1 MSDRGTS
8 HSRVC
13 VGCGQFPLIGFTNI
27 DVDPD
32 AYADLYLEVPPL
44 PFDDDSV
51 DEIYAGHYLEHLTR
65 ERALDFLEE
74 CRRCLI
80 PGGLL
85 GIVVPDTR
93 EIFKRYLMGA
103 PDAIEYPQRVWW
115 DVANLDAMCA
125 LILYSTVQGSP
136 HRWMYDE
143 RTLAHALTASGF
155 TDLKPIDRYR
165 DPRIAQGAW
174 YQFGYDCRKGGE

>member
-1 MSDRGTS
+1 
-8 HSRVC
+8 VKVN
-13 VGCGQFPLIGFTNI
+13 VGCGEYPLIGFTNI

-32 AYADLYLEVPPL
+32 AYADLYIEVPPL
-44 PFDDDSV
+44 PFEDGEV
-51 DEIYAGHYLEHLTR
+51 DEIYAGHYLEHLTH
-65 ERALDFLEE
+65 EDAMEFLQE
-74 CRRCLI
+74 CHRCLV

-85 GIVVPDTR
+85 GVVVPDTR
-93 EIFKRYLMGA
+93 EVFKRYLTGA
-103 PDAIEYPQRVWW
+103 QDAIEYPQRVWW

-125 LILYSTVQGSP
+125 LILYSTVQGTP

-155 TDLKPIDRYR
+155 VDLKPIDRYR

-174 YQFGYDCRKGGE
+174 YQFGYDCRKEGQ